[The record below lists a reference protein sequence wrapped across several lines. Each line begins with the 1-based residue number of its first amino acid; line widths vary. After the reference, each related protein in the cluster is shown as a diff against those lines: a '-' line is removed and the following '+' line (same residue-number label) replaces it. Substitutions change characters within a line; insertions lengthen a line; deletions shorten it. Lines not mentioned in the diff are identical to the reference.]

1 MEVAQV
7 EATDPDTIG
16 KLRYTI
22 SDKGNTGGVLFRV
35 NEVTGRIYV
44 SDGAADSEGRLIKS
58 RRRYNFGVKVTDGK
72 YQDTAE
78 VTIYLKSI
86 KSTYFNVLLCTLLCT
101 RS

>member
-1 MEVAQV
+1 M

-16 KLRYTI
+16 ELRYTI

-35 NEVTGRIYV
+35 DEVTGRIYV

-78 VTIYLKSI
+78 VMSHSI
-86 KSTYFNVLLCTLLCT
+86 RQIRPTFLVLHQET
-101 RS
+101 